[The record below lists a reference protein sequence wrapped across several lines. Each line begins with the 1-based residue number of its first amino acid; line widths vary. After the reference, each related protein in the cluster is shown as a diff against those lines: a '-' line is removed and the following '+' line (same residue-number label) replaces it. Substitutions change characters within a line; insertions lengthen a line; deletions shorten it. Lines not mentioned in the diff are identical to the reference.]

1 MKKWI
6 IDRPYTF
13 TSIIFLIVMIFGWRV
28 LYWQEENFAFLLLLY
43 FIVTL
48 GIRLDDI
55 SRKIGGGSVKLAHS
69 NGEKETIVQQLNDI
83 RISLLAVN
91 GTLNKL
97 LQAIEKK
104 EDSL

>member
-55 SRKIGGGSVKLAHS
+55 SRKIGGGSVKLPHS

-83 RISLLAVN
+83 RISLLVLN